1 MRSRAMAF
9 VTHIPIIRPVGISN
23 RVSLSC
29 RIEHMIRGV
38 KYGYCAF
45 PDSLFGQPTGEG
57 TLRIGNPIVGVGIRP
72 VKLIATGYPPFDV
85 SPGGITAARWISWP
99 DLF

>member
-1 MRSRAMAF
+1 MRSRARAF

-45 PDSLFGQPTGEG
+45 PDSLFDQRTGGG
-57 TLRIGNPIVGVGIRP
+57 TLRVGNPIVGVATRH
-72 VKLIATGYPPFDV
+72 VKLTATGYPTCDV
-85 SPGGITAARWISWP
+85 FPGV
-99 DLF
+99 